1 MQLPGLP
8 LLGRE
13 PEQEVLAEAVSGL
26 SARRP
31 AVITL
36 GGPAGFGQNAL
47 LRWAARLAED
57 RGLRVLRAQ
66 GAPGESDLPYAAV
79 TQLLGSPADAVPG
92 GDPSGRDGPL
102 PGLAELLR
110 TARDRPTLLAVADLQ
125 WLDPDSLH
133 WLQALVRRLPGA
145 PVMVLA
151 GATGPVPL
159 SDGAP
164 GPVPVS
170 PLSRTVSPPALGVS
184 RLVLPPLGPAQAA
197 VAVTLV
203 CGGQGQE
210 RFTAV
215 AAEATGG
222 NPAVLH
228 DALRRFG
235 DAGHEP
241 ADARIP
247 QLRAIAAAATAD
259 HATRAL
265 RGLPA
270 PAVAVLRALAV
281 CGDLLDFPLVCTLA
295 RPRPEYEA
303 GLRETLEATGLTASG
318 SGAAPRLTGPEVRA
332 RVLEEMPADERAD
345 LYARAAELA
354 HRAAVDDADIARLL
368 LAARPIGEPWAVH
381 VLRGAGADA
390 LRAADHGH
398 AIACLARALE
408 EPLDREQ
415 RARLSLRLAAVE
427 VLDAPEA
434 GDRRFAQILRSPGA
448 ELAGARLRAADLALA
463 RGGADVVRRALTDA
477 LPAARD
483 GERSSLIALF
493 WLAELGRHD
502 DTDLLLHEVPPLPAH
517 PTSPAQ
523 AGARAWQLALLGEDL
538 LTTRAL
544 ARSAFAGPADEGGLL
559 LPRLAACRA
568 LCLAD
573 EMDEAGLRL
582 DALLT
587 EARRGH
593 ARAAAALVLTGRGDL
608 NLRRGRPD
616 LAERDVAAAERALP
630 HTHLHPLYA
639 PYARAVR
646 ILVAL
651 ESGDRK
657 QTAAL
662 MALPDPDASWNSMAG
677 AHLLFARALVDIADG
692 KPVEAIDLL
701 LAAGRRLLRLQYLNP
716 ALLPWRSMAARA
728 CHALGHHQEAHRLS
742 REELALARRWGAP
755 SAVGW
760 AELGVGRVARDGRA
774 TRLREAV
781 RTLRATPAHMAY
793 AGALIELATV
803 ELDAGRRK
811 AAEPLIAELSR
822 LTSAQPGSRLAARAR
837 ALAQRL
843 GRPPCAAG
851 RGLPAA
857 WAVLSDVERRTA
869 TLAGLGHGNRDIAD
883 TLSVT
888 TRTVE
893 LRLSGA
899 YKKLRISGRAEL
911 RELVRSMEGYDTDV
925 A

>member
-13 PEQEVLAEAVSGL
+13 PEQEALAEAVTGL

-31 AVITL
+31 AVVTL
-36 GGPAGFGQNAL
+36 SGAAGFGQNAL
-47 LRWAARLAED
+47 LRWAVRFAED
-57 RGLRVLRAQ
+57 RGLRVLRAR
-66 GAPGESDLPYAAV
+66 GTPGESDLPYAAV
-79 TQLLGSPADAVPG
+79 TQLLGPATDAPAADTPAG
-92 GDPSGRDGPL
+92 GLSGRDGPL

-125 WLDPDSLH
+125 WLDPESLH
-133 WLQALVRRLPGA
+133 WLQALIRRLPGA
-145 PVMVLA
+145 PVAVLA
-151 GATGPVPL
+151 GATGPVSLADGLPGALPVTRLALGPL
-159 SDGAP
+159 S
-164 GPVPVS
+164 
-170 PLSRTVSPPALGVS
+170 
-184 RLVLPPLGPAQAA
+184 PAQVAT
-197 VAVTLV
+197 AVTLV
-203 CGGQGQE
+203 CGGQAQE
-210 RFTAV
+210 RFTAA

-228 DALRRFG
+228 DALGRFA

-241 ADARIP
+241 VDARVP

-270 PAVAVLRALAV
+270 PVVAALRALAV
-281 CGDLLDFPLVCTLA
+281 CGDLLDFSLVRTLA
-295 RPRPEYEA
+295 RPRPTYEA
-303 GLRETLEATGLTASG
+303 GLREALEATGLTAPG
-318 SGAAPRLTGPEVRA
+318 PGAALRLTGSEVRA

-354 HRAAVDDADIARLL
+354 HRAAVDDADTARLL

-381 VLRGAGADA
+381 VLRRAGADA
-390 LRAADHGH
+390 LRAADHGR

-408 EPLDREQ
+408 EPLDREE
-415 RARLSLRLAAVE
+415 RAWLSLRLAAVE
-427 VLDAPEA
+427 VLEAPEA
-434 GDRRFAQILRSPGA
+434 GDRRFAEILRAPGA
-448 ELAGARLRAADLALA
+448 ELAGPRLRAADLALA

-477 LPAARD
+477 LPAAKD
-483 GERSSLIALF
+483 GERDALTALF

-517 PTSPAQ
+517 PASPAQ

-538 LTTRAL
+538 LTTKAL
-544 ARSAFAGPADEGGLL
+544 ARSAFTGRDHGHTDDALL

-573 EMDEAGLRL
+573 EMDEAGMRL
-582 DALLT
+582 DDLLT

-593 ARAAAALVLTGRGDL
+593 ARAAAALALTGRGEM

-662 MALPDPDASWNSMAG
+662 MALPDPDASWNTMAG

-742 REELALARRWGAP
+742 REELVLARRWGAP

-760 AELGVGRVARDGRA
+760 AELGVGRVTREGRA
-774 TRLREAV
+774 ARLREAV
-781 RTLRATPAHMAY
+781 RTLRATPAHMSY
-793 AGALIELATV
+793 TGALIELATV

-822 LTSAQPGSRLAARAR
+822 LTAAQPGSRPAARAR

-843 GRPPCAAG
+843 GRPPCVEIS
-851 RGLPAA
+851 GLSPA
-857 WAVLSDVERRTA
+857 WAALSDVERRTA

-883 TLSVT
+883 MLSVT